1 MPPTQSVSL
10 RTSTLSFGRQREHL
24 CLGHEHL
31 DGELHA
37 SSVQI
42 GTAWLPS
49 ASALCP
55 PQRFEGRACC
65 VSLSVL
71 K

>member
-24 CLGHEHL
+24 CLWHEHL

-37 SSVQI
+37 SSVQM
-42 GTAWLPS
+42 GPRLPS
-49 ASALCP
+49 AIRPSA
-55 PQRFEGRACC
+55 RRSGSKAERVA
-65 VSLSVL
+65 
-71 K
+71 